1 MVTPLYG
8 QSKTPGAEQ
17 LHSYAKRALHRKKK
31 HTKAKITYFKK
42 RISLRYSIL
51 KFMWLNQQLQLKLLR
66 FWKANGRLWLFSS
79 TEVVGIHH
87 EKKGEGL

>member
-8 QSKTPGAEQ
+8 QSKTPGQNNYIPMLKE
-17 LHSYAKRALHRKKK
+17 HFTEKK

-51 KFMWLNQQLQLKLLR
+51 KFVWLNQQLQLKLLS
-66 FWKANGRLWLFSS
+66 GL
-79 TEVVGIHH
+79 
-87 EKKGEGL
+87 EGKW